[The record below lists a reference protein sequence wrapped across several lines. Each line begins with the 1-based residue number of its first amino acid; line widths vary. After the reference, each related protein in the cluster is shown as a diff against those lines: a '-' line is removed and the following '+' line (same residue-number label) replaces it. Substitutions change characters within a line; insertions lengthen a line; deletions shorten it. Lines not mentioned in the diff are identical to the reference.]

1 MVRLGYTHVAEFH
14 YLHHDKDGKPYTN
27 LAEMGE
33 RMLAAA
39 NRAEIKIT
47 LIPVFYQKGGFG
59 VPPQD
64 RQRRF
69 ISKTVQ
75 EYFKLLDASANI
87 VKKYPDARLGF
98 SVHSLRAVDLN
109 DIIATYQ
116 QGPKDIPF
124 HLHVAEQKKEVSD
137 CFNYCGRRPMQWL
150 LENLPVDRRFNL
162 VHGTHLDDSELNQ
175 LAKSQATV
183 VLCPSTE
190 GNLGDGIF
198 RMKEFVKQ
206 EGRWCMGTDSHI
218 GINPLEEF
226 RMIDYRQRLV
236 THQRNTFEG
245 DAAHYMVNEEI
256 ESGRLATGVKAF
268 NHFAIGQPLDAV
280 VYNSQ
285 SHLLESSSEKNR
297 LATIVFTGDSNR
309 NIGTLIN
316 GKWVVKNG
324 HHVNGRIIKY
334 NFAKAMNELANR

>member
-1 MVRLGYTHVAEFH
+1 
-14 YLHHDKDGKPYTN
+14 
-27 LAEMGE
+27 
-33 RMLAAA
+33 
-39 NRAEIKIT
+39 
-47 LIPVFYQKGGFG
+47 
-59 VPPQD
+59 
-64 RQRRF
+64 
-69 ISKTVQ
+69 
-75 EYFKLLDASANI
+75 
-87 VKKYPDARLGF
+87 
-98 SVHSLRAVDLN
+98 
-109 DIIATYQ
+109 
-116 QGPKDIPF
+116 
-124 HLHVAEQKKEVSD
+124 
-137 CFNYCGRRPMQWL
+137 
-150 LENLPVDRRFNL
+150 
-162 VHGTHLDDSELNQ
+162 LDDSELNQ